1 MGPCNRIPGANACA
15 ALPSRFGSN
24 RAAYSGRFR
33 GAAFKTGE
41 ISVKHTVMFAT
52 VGALALAGAAGQAA
66 ARDQVRIVGSST
78 VYPFATVV
86 AERFGKSS
94 KFKTPVIESTGSGG
108 GLKLFC
114 AGLGV
119 KTPDITNASRRIKK
133 SEYERCTKNG
143 IKVAEFKI
151 GYDGIV
157 LANSKKSGRIELSR
171 RDIFLAL
178 AKLVPEGH
186 KDGGKLVPN
195 PNKTWKD
202 VNPALPNV
210 AIKVLG
216 PPPTSGTRDAF
227 NELAMEGGCK
237 TFKSLKAIKKQ
248 DKKRYKGVCRGIRED
263 GAWVEAGE
271 NDNLIVQKLEAD
283 PNALGVFG
291 FSFLDQ
297 NRDKVQGSIV
307 DGVPPTFEN
316 ISAQKYP
323 VSRSLFFYVKKNHVG
338 QIPGIQEYVRAFMS
352 RKAIGKRG
360 YLVGKGLIPLPGAEM
375 KNFISAGKSLPD
387 LMM

>member
-1 MGPCNRIPGANACA
+1 M
-15 ALPSRFGSN
+15 
-24 RAAYSGRFR
+24 
-33 GAAFKTGE
+33 
-41 ISVKHTVMFAT
+41 KHSIAFAT
-52 VGALALAGAAGQAA
+52 AGALALAGAAGPAA

-86 AERFGKSS
+86 AERFGKRTG
-94 KFKTPVIESTGSGG
+94 FKTPVVESTGSGG

-119 KTPDITNASRRIKK
+119 KTPDIANASRRIKK
-133 SEYERCTKNG
+133 SEYERCTRNG
-143 IKVAEFKI
+143 VRIAEFKI

-157 LANSKKSGRIELSR
+157 LANATKTGRIRLSR

-186 KDGGKLVPN
+186 RDGGRLAPN

-237 TFKSLKAIKKQ
+237 TFRSLKAIEKQ
-248 DKKRYKGVCRGIRED
+248 DKQRYKGICRGIRED

-307 DGVPPTFEN
+307 DGVPPTFDN

-338 QIPGIQEYVRAFMS
+338 QLPGLAEYVRAFMN
-352 RKAIGKRG
+352 RKAIGRRG
-360 YLVGKGLIPLPGAEM
+360 YLIPKGLIPLTRAEM
-375 KNFISAGKSLPD
+375 KRFVAAGKSLPD
-387 LMM
+387 LAM

>member
-1 MGPCNRIPGANACA
+1 MKQNFTFRNAG
-15 ALPSRFGSN
+15 L
-24 RAAYSGRFR
+24 
-33 GAAFKTGE
+33 
-41 ISVKHTVMFAT
+41 VAT
-52 VGALALAGAAGQAA
+52 AGALVLAGAAGQAV

-86 AERFGKSS
+86 AERFGKGS
-94 KFKTPVIESTGSGG
+94 KYKTPVIESTGSGG

-114 AGLGV
+114 SGLGV

-133 SEYERCTKNG
+133 SEYEKCTKNG
-143 IKVAEFKI
+143 IKIAEFKL

-157 LANSKKSGRIELSR
+157 IANSKKSKQISLSR
-171 RDIFLAL
+171 KDIFLAL
-178 AKLVPEGH
+178 AKLVPEGN
-186 KDGGKLVPN
+186 KAGGKLIEN

-202 VNPALPNV
+202 VNPSLPAL

-237 TFKSLKAIKKQ
+237 AFPELKAMKKK
-248 DKKRYKGVCRGIRED
+248 DSKRYKAVCRGIRED

-283 PNALGVFG
+283 KNALGVFG

-307 DGVPPTFEN
+307 DGVTPTFDN
-316 ISAQKYP
+316 ISSQKYP

-360 YLVGKGLIPLPGAEM
+360 FLISKGLIPLPAAEM
-375 KNFISAGKSLPD
+375 KKFIDAGKSLPD
-387 LMM
+387 LKM

>member
-1 MGPCNRIPGANACA
+1 
-15 ALPSRFGSN
+15 
-24 RAAYSGRFR
+24 
-33 GAAFKTGE
+33 
-41 ISVKHTVMFAT
+41 MFAT
-52 VGALALAGAAGQAA
+52 AGALVLAGAAGQAM

-86 AERFGKSS
+86 AERFGKGS

-114 AGLGV
+114 SGLGV

-133 SEYERCTKNG
+133 SEYEKCTKNG
-143 IKVAEFKI
+143 IKIAEFKL

-157 LANSKKSGRIELSR
+157 MANSKKSKQISLSR
-171 RDIFLAL
+171 KDIFLAL
-178 AKLVPEGH
+178 AKLVPDGN
-186 KDGGKLVPN
+186 KAGGKLIPN

-202 VNPALPNV
+202 VNASLPAV

-237 TFKSLKAIKKQ
+237 TFPELKAMKKT
-248 DKKRYKGVCRGIRED
+248 DSKRYKALCRGIRED
-263 GAWVEAGE
+263 GVWVEAGE

-283 PNALGVFG
+283 KNAFGVFG

-297 NRDKVQGSIV
+297 NRDKVQGSVV
-307 DGVPPTFEN
+307 DGVAPTFEN

-360 YLVGKGLIPLPGAEM
+360 FLISKGLIPLPAAEM
-375 KNFISAGKSLPD
+375 KKFIAAGKSLPD
-387 LMM
+387 LKM

>member
-1 MGPCNRIPGANACA
+1 MK
-15 ALPSRFGSN
+15 
-24 RAAYSGRFR
+24 
-33 GAAFKTGE
+33 KTL
-41 ISVKHTVMFAT
+41 TFAT
-52 VGALALAGAAGQAA
+52 LGALAVAGGAGQAV

-86 AERFGKSS
+86 AERFGKDS

-133 SEYERCTKNG
+133 SEYTKCTKNG
-143 IKVAEFKI
+143 IKIAEFKV

-157 LANSKKSGRIELSR
+157 MANSKKSGRISLSR
-171 RDIFLAL
+171 KDIFLAL
-178 AKLVPEGH
+178 AKLVPEGN
-186 KDGGKLVPN
+186 KAGGKLVAN
-195 PNKTWKD
+195 PNRTWKD
-202 VNPALPNV
+202 VNPNLPAV

-237 TFKSLKAIKKQ
+237 KFPELKAIKKQ
-248 DKKRYKGVCRGIRED
+248 NKKKYRAICRGVRED

-297 NRDKVQGSIV
+297 NRDKVQGSVV
-307 DGVPPTFEN
+307 DGVEPTFAN
-316 ISAQKYP
+316 ISSQKYP

-338 QIPGIQEYVRAFMS
+338 QIPGIQEYVQAFMN
-352 RKAIGKRG
+352 RRAIGKRG
-360 YLVGKGLIPLPGAEM
+360 YLIDKGLIPLPTAEM
-375 KNFISAGKSLPD
+375 KKYIDAGKSLPD
-387 LMM
+387 LKM

>member
-1 MGPCNRIPGANACA
+1 M
-15 ALPSRFGSN
+15 
-24 RAAYSGRFR
+24 
-33 GAAFKTGE
+33 
-41 ISVKHTVMFAT
+41 KHTVTFAT
-52 VGALALAGAAGQAA
+52 VAALALIGAASQAA

-86 AERFGKSS
+86 AERFGKRS

-114 AGLGV
+114 AGVGV
-119 KTPDITNASRRIKK
+119 KTPDIANASRRIKK
-133 SEYERCTKNG
+133 SEYERCRKNG
-143 IKVAEFKI
+143 IGIAEFKI

-157 LANSKKSGRIELSR
+157 LANSKKSARIALSR

-178 AKLVPEGH
+178 AKLVPEGN

-202 VNPALPNV
+202 VNPSLPNV
-210 AIKVLG
+210 AIRVLG

-237 TFKSLKAIKKQ
+237 SFKSLKAMKKA
-248 DKKRYKGVCRGIRED
+248 DKKRYKAVCRGIRED

-271 NDNLIVQKLEAD
+271 NDNLIIQKLEAD
-283 PNALGVFG
+283 PDALGVFG

-297 NRDKVQGSIV
+297 SRDKVQGSIV
-307 DGVPPTFEN
+307 DGVAPTFDN
-316 ISAQKYP
+316 ISAQTYP
-323 VSRSLFFYVKKNHVG
+323 VSRSLFFYVKKNHAG
-338 QIPGIQEYVRAFMS
+338 QIPGIAEYVRAFMS
-352 RKAIGKRG
+352 RRAIGKRG
-360 YLVGKGLIPLPGAEM
+360 YLVGKGLIPLPRAEM
-375 KNFISAGKSLPD
+375 KKAIAAGKSLPG
-387 LMM
+387 LSM